1 MLEFSSGSFQPN
13 LTPRE
18 DNCPSTFSI
27 PSYYSLSM
35 PSLLP
40 VLKCWLNLVF
50 YVSKYVCSSLPHM
63 WVGWFLAGLSLED
76 FLVCTKE
83 VLCCTYHLDFMKL
96 SPYVRRGLY
105 ACANFVSVRVF
116 LLLFRAGMQRL
127 AEFIMKLW
135 NGTHYSDVNNLHTN
149 VNAHTL

>member
-1 MLEFSSGSFQPN
+1 MECAFWIKQTGAHGKSNELTNKQPIIFFLFLKVLEFSSGSFQPN
-13 LTPRE
+13 LTPHE

-27 PSYYSLSM
+27 PSYYSLSI

-40 VLKCWLNLVF
+40 VLKGWLNLVF

-83 VLCCTYHLDFMKL
+83 VNGSMLYIPFRFYETFAICGKRFVCVCELC
-96 SPYVRRGLY
+96 
-105 ACANFVSVRVF
+105 
-116 LLLFRAGMQRL
+116 
-127 AEFIMKLW
+127 
-135 NGTHYSDVNNLHTN
+135 
-149 VNAHTL
+149 